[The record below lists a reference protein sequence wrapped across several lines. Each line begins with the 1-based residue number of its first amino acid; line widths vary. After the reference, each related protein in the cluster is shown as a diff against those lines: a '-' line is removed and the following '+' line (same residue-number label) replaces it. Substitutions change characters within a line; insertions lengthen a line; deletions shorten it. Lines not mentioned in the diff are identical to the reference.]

1 MPRQRRLTEFLIK
14 LNQEPDLLQ
23 EYKHANRRGGALRR
37 YGLDENDPIFQPGAT
52 VEQMQQA
59 VREEDPEGM
68 SKIETWILVD

>member
-1 MPRQRRLTEFLIK
+1 MPRQRLAEFLIK
-14 LNQEPDLLQ
+14 LSEDPALLEQ
-23 EYKHANRRGGALRR
+23 YKDSGRRKGALRR

-68 SKIETWILVD
+68 SKIEAWILVD